1 MATRI
6 IIYFDHLCEFER
18 AVEYQLDYREISQLN
33 HRENKVY
40 TLGLSQLSVY
50 IAVAMNT
57 DGFFSYQC
65 ICFIFSMIELRKF
78 SMIELVLYLYLYVV
92 MHGSSFCIRQHLGI
106 RRMYLS
112 DMIFI

>member
-6 IIYFDHLCEFER
+6 INYFNHLCEFER
-18 AVEYQLDYREISQLN
+18 ALQYQLDHREISQLD
-33 HRENKVY
+33 HRENKEY
-40 TLGLSQLSVY
+40 TLGLSQLSV

-65 ICFIFSMIELRKF
+65 ICFILIELRKF

-92 MHGSSFCIRQHLGI
+92 MHGSSFFV
-106 RRMYLS
+106 S
-112 DMIFI
+112 DNIWVLDGCTYRI

>member
-1 MATRI
+1 MATCI
-6 IIYFDHLCEFER
+6 MNYFDHLCEFER
-18 AVEYQLDYREISQLN
+18 AVEYQLD

-40 TLGLSQLSVY
+40 TLGLSQLSVL

-65 ICFIFSMIELRKF
+65 ICFIFSMIELRNF

-92 MHGSSFCIRQHLGI
+92 MHG
-106 RRMYLS
+106 
-112 DMIFI
+112 